1 MHIILQD
8 RGMLLRQESPP
19 ETPTE
24 MVIIGLGSSP
34 KLGLNGGV
42 S

>member
-8 RGMLLRQESPP
+8 RGMLLGQGNPP

-24 MVIIGLGSSP
+24 MVIIDLGSSP